1 MRRLLWR
8 TRRSSFGRS
17 SPAPVR
23 LLVLILLAA
32 AGSTSAQPLRFGSAD
47 AFGEWGAG
55 RDGRDRVELTGT
67 AGAAYLPASWRGAV
81 RGEVEARSGRLTI
94 GLAQTLH
101 PAAGGLYGPEADE
114 AYDLVRALRYV
125 RLNPT
130 ARSRVYGRL
139 GPTRHLTLG
148 TGALAREYQTTT
160 AWDERALGLEAAAD
174 AGAVSLGA
182 FVDDVRLNGVMGGQV
197 ELRTGTAV
205 GPLDKVRLGLAGVHD
220 LGLPGLRG
228 DSSLT
233 GLEVWATGDLLG
245 DGTFAVSPFV
255 SVARYLGHGGTL
267 GAGID
272 ADAGNLGNAFRA
284 NLRLAA
290 YASGS
295 GFVPGHV
302 GPFYAINNAR
312 ERIVDTDSFYDDAP
326 GVGLTGTPLDSV
338 RAGVDLVASGR
349 LLAFGRFE
357 AAPYLRRHVGADRLS
372 AFGLRLGVELPRGG
386 EIAFDLERQGF
397 RGLFS
402 LFGDLGDENALSLD
416 VRVPIAAHAV
426 LLVQS
431 RYGYRTIDPIEAG
444 ASLPDRRFLIER
456 RFEPMLGLR
465 LRPF

>member
-1 MRRLLWR
+1 M
-8 TRRSSFGRS
+8 
-17 SPAPVR
+17 R
-23 LLVLILLAA
+23 LLVFVLLVS
-32 AGSTSAQPLRFGSAD
+32 AGSASAQPLRFGSAD
-47 AFGEWGAG
+47 ALAEWGSG
-55 RDGRDRVELTGT
+55 RDGRDRVELAGA

-81 RGEVEARSGRLTI
+81 RGEVEARSGRLTV

-114 AYDLVRALRYV
+114 PYDLARAVRYV

-130 ARSRVYGRL
+130 ASSRVYGRL

-148 TGALAREYQTTT
+148 TGALAREYRTTT

-174 AGAVSLGA
+174 VGAVSLGA
-182 FVDDVRLNGVMGGQV
+182 FVDDLRLNGVAGGQIEV
-197 ELRTGTAV
+197 RSGASL
-205 GPLDKVRLGLAGVHD
+205 GPLDEVRVGLAGVHD
-220 LGLPGLRG
+220 LGLRGLRG

-233 GLEVWATGDLLG
+233 GVEVWATGDLLG

-255 SVARYLGHGGTL
+255 SVARYLGHGGTV

-284 NLRLAA
+284 NLRFAA

-326 GVGLTGTPLDSV
+326 GIELTGTPLDSV
-338 RAGVDLVASGR
+338 RAGLDLVASGR

-357 AAPYLRRHVGADRLS
+357 AAPYLRRHIGADRLS
-372 AFGLRLGVELPRGG
+372 AFGVRLAAELPRGG
-386 EIAFDLERQGF
+386 EVAFELERQGF
-397 RGLFS
+397 RGLLS
-402 LFGDLGDENALSLD
+402 LLGDLGDENALQLD
-416 VRVPIAAHAV
+416 VRVPVAANAV

-431 RYGYRTIDPIEAG
+431 RYGYRTIDAVEAG
-444 ASLPDRRFLIER
+444 SSLPDRRFLIER
-456 RFEPMLGLR
+456 RFEPMVGLR
-465 LRPF
+465 FRPF

>member
-1 MRRLLWR
+1 MR
-8 TRRSSFGRS
+8 
-17 SPAPVR
+17 P
-23 LLVLILLAA
+23 LVLLLLAA
-32 AGSTSAQPLRFGSAD
+32 AGAASAQPLRFGSAD
-47 AFGEWGAG
+47 ALAEWGSG

-67 AGAAYLPASWRGAV
+67 VGAAYVPASWRGAV
-81 RGEVEARSGRLTI
+81 RGEVEARAGRLTV

-114 AYDLVRALRYV
+114 PYDLVRALRYV

-148 TGALAREYQTTT
+148 TGALAREYRTTT

-174 AGAVSLGA
+174 VGAASLGA
-182 FVDDVRLNGVMGGQV
+182 FVDDVRLGGVAGGQV
-197 ELRTGTAV
+197 ELRSGATL
-205 GPLDKVRLGLAGVHD
+205 GPLAEVRVGLAGVHD
-220 LGLPGLRG
+220 LGLRRLRG

-233 GLEVWATGDLLG
+233 GVEVWATGDLLG

-255 SVARYLGHGGTL
+255 SAARYLGHGGAVGVGL
-267 GAGID
+267 D

-284 NLRLAA
+284 HLRLAA

-326 GVGLTGTPLDSV
+326 GISLTGTPLDSV
-338 RAGVDLVASGR
+338 RAGLDLVASGR

-357 AAPYLRRHVGADRLS
+357 AAPYLRRHIGADRLS
-372 AFGLRLGVELPRGG
+372 AFGLRLATELPRGG
-386 EIAFDLERQGF
+386 EIAFELERQGF

-402 LFGDLGDENALSLD
+402 LFGDLGDENALQLD
-416 VRVPIAAHAV
+416 VRVPVAAHAV

-431 RYGYRTIDPIEAG
+431 RYGYRTIDALEAG

-456 RFEPMLGLR
+456 RFEPMVGLR